1 MKNKPYPLYSLPLIS
16 DLKDMVRQRTD
27 ESFDEI
33 AFSFMADTGRTARR
47 TFGEFSDDINCLG
60 TYFFDKGYHGKH
72 IAIIGKNSY
81 EWLVAFMA
89 IVNGGNVA
97 VPIDKNLP
105 PEKVCQLLRQ
115 SDCSVAVVS
124 KKGAALIEPL
134 SKDDSENNI
143 DVFHTANFADY
154 IAYGKKLIENGDRE
168 FIDCEIEPEK
178 MAAIFFTSGTTG
190 DSKGVMLSHKNMA
203 SDINAACKNFVLN
216 GNTLSVLPFHHTFGL
231 ITAVLKVYHYGFST
245 HLNSS
250 LKNLQAELREVK
262 PQTLFVVPLFVKTF
276 YKSIISTAR
285 KKGKEKLII
294 RASKISGT
302 LLNIGVDVRNMLF
315 QSVMS
320 AFGGNLEYIICGGAA
335 LDPQYVKALRSF
347 GINILNGYGIT
358 ECSPVVSVNRNHY
371 WRDGSVGQIL
381 DGCFIKIADD
391 NEILVKGDNV
401 MLGYY
406 KDEIATNA
414 VLNNGWYSTGDLGHV
429 DKDGFLYIT
438 GRKKNLIIL
447 SNGENVS
454 PEEIEE
460 QILRNEAVCEAV
472 VYEDRGQLAIQIFPN
487 EEYAGNQEYFENLIK
502 DYNKVQPQ
510 YMHIQRVLLKD
521 EEFEKNST
529 KKILRFKITNKS
541 C

>member
-1 MKNKPYPLYSLPLIS
+1 MKNKPYPLYSLPQIS
-16 DLKDMVRQRTD
+16 DLKDMVRYRTA
-27 ESFDEI
+27 ESSDEI
-33 AFSFMADTGRTARR
+33 AFSFMAGTEKIARR
-47 TFGEFSDDINCLG
+47 TFQEFNDDVNCFG
-60 TYFFDKGYHGKH
+60 TYLFNKGYHNAH

-81 EWLVAFMA
+81 EWLVAFLA

-105 PEKVCQLLRQ
+105 SEKVCQLLTQ
-115 SDCSVAVVS
+115 SDCCAAVVS
-124 KKGAALIEPL
+124 KKGVCLIENTNDIEAFSTL
-134 SKDDSENNI
+134 DFS
-143 DVFHTANFADY
+143 DY
-154 IAYGKKLIENGDRE
+154 IAEGRKLIENNDRE
-168 FIDCEIEPEK
+168 FIDYEIQPEK

-203 SDINAACKNFVLN
+203 SDINAACKNFVLE
-216 GNTLSVLPFHHTFGL
+216 GNTVSVLPFHHTFGL
-231 ITAVLKVYHYGFST
+231 ITAIFKVYNYGFAT

-250 LKNLQAELREVK
+250 LKNLQAELRELK
-262 PQTLFVVPLFVKTF
+262 PQTLFVVPLFVQTF
-276 YKSIISTAR
+276 YKSILSTAR

-302 LLNIGVDVRNMLF
+302 LLNVGVDLRNMLF
-315 QSVMS
+315 QSVLS

-335 LDPQYVKALRSF
+335 LDAKYVKALRSF

-371 WRDGSVGQIL
+371 WRDGSVGQVLEGCSVKITD
-381 DGCFIKIADD
+381 DG
-391 NEILVKGDNV
+391 EILVKGDNV

-406 KDEIATNA
+406 NDETATKA
-414 VLNNGWYSTGDLGHV
+414 VLNDGWYSTGDIGHV
-429 DKDGFLYIT
+429 DEDGFLYIT

-460 QILRNEAVCEAV
+460 QILRDDAVCEAI
-472 VYEDRGQLAIQIFPN
+472 VYEDKGSLSVQIFPN
-487 EEYAGNQEYFENLIK
+487 EEFTGNQEYFETLIK
-502 DYNKVQPQ
+502 NYNKVQPQ
-510 YMHIQRVLLKD
+510 YKHIQRVLLKD

-529 KKILRFKITNKS
+529 KKILRFKITEKNHM
-541 C
+541 